1 MARLAFAL
9 VLLVLGPGYTGLAG
23 AGAQDPYDLPEPY
36 LAWEKAYLRQFPP
49 LQGIMDAMLKITAA
63 QLKEPEQDILH
74 NRVTSALVYKMAT
87 DLQLPQDTQRLALVA
102 DLLHNIHKEE
112 KTAVLTGP
120 EVMTLSNDMI
130 ARLRGAGYFK
140 ASPRFWSEQD
150 VLRNP
155 KVGANRALI
164 HHITSGLAAGRIM
177 SEVGGFSRED
187 MDRVQAAIVA
197 HSTGYWYF
205 RASIDQLAGRKDAW
219 QVVYPEPES
228 IIDKLAHD
236 ADLISQFVPE
246 SVVPDGS
253 KWRALAK
260 NRWGAKGTREE
271 AHVVYY
277 VFQRLFDEA
286 KTDQGRQLA
295 RDKWD
300 IIRPELIKLMN
311 LGAADDPV
319 KALGVPK
326 AFQ

>member
-1 MARLAFAL
+1 MGEA
-9 VLLVLGPGYTGLAG
+9 
-23 AGAQDPYDLPEPY
+23 
-36 LAWEKAYLRQFPP
+36 
-49 LQGIMDAMLKITAA
+49 
-63 QLKEPEQDILH
+63 
-74 NRVTSALVYKMAT
+74 
-87 DLQLPQDTQRLALVA
+87 
-102 DLLHNIHKEE
+102 
-112 KTAVLTGP
+112 
-120 EVMTLSNDMI
+120 
-130 ARLRGAGYFK
+130 
-140 ASPRFWSEQD
+140 
-150 VLRNP
+150 
-155 KVGANRALI
+155 
-164 HHITSGLAAGRIM
+164 
-177 SEVGGFSRED
+177 GGFSREEIE
-187 MDRVQAAIVA
+187 RVQAAIVA

-205 RASIDQLAGRKDAW
+205 RTSIDQLAARKDAW

-228 IIDKLAHD
+228 IMDQLAHD

-286 KTDQGRQLA
+286 KTEQGRQLA
-295 RDKWD
+295 REKWD